1 MVASAVG
8 RFVLRDGGCLH
19 QHLVDAPQEIKMKP
33 SIDEQIEAVEVVLS
47 FRVHDGPQVFEED
60 REALEAALKTLN
72 WVKRHAPLIK
82 TLREEFPGSR
92 IEEREE

>member
-1 MVASAVG
+1 
-8 RFVLRDGGCLH
+8 
-19 QHLVDAPQEIKMKP
+19 MKP
-33 SIDEQIEAVEVVLS
+33 SIDEQIEAVKWAQTFACVDP
-47 FRVHDGPQVFEED
+47 RYPPMG
-60 REALEAALKTLN
+60 EAVSAALATLN